1 MSEMYFSFQ
10 SFPPF
15 YGLGS
20 FQGFIWRCRVSK
32 ISTQNFSIK
41 WSINQFDMKSK
52 LHPFLTPCE
61 KGIEDMLKEA
71 DKNGDGQVNIDG
83 FLSVMDP

>member
-1 MSEMYFSFQ
+1 
-10 SFPPF
+10 
-15 YGLGS
+15 
-20 FQGFIWRCRVSK
+20 
-32 ISTQNFSIK
+32 
-41 WSINQFDMKSK
+41 MKSK

>member
-1 MSEMYFSFQ
+1 MALDHFKGLYEGAEFRKLAHKIFQ
-10 SFPPF
+10 LNDQLINS
-15 YGLGS
+15 
-20 FQGFIWRCRVSK
+20 IWN
-32 ISTQNFSIK
+32 QNFI
-41 WSINQFDMKSK
+41 
-52 LHPFLTPCE
+52 LFLTPCE